1 MALRVSMK
9 VLILLFFAISLSWS
23 SHGVEGEPSISEE
36 DAELERELK
45 IINKPAIKV
54 IKTDYGD
61 IYDCVDINKQPAFD
75 HPLLK
80 NHKIQVYF
88 VTRSVAVPVQ
98 EEQQGATIAADIV
111 APTQTVVAPTVA
123 APVSLRR
130 SSRDRRSA
138 MSSDYEVYLNEGLFD
153 KASSSSSVEE
163 PPNVKPSQIGLK
175 NRCPPGSV
183 PIRRTRKEDLIRVK
197 KNPSQY
203 QPLTDS
209 APGHHYVNNYVST
222 VPYHGGGAWIG
233 VYNPAVSNG
242 QFSNA
247 VMSIDN
253 GYGDNRNSIQVGWT
267 VDGFQKTGCF
277 DTRCAGFVQVS
288 TEIALGLPFR
298 NISIVD
304 GPQYNTKV
312 VIYQDLS
319 TGNWWLSFRED
330 NVHIGYWPQSL
341 FTSLATSA
349 SYVKWGAEVYSQSGE
364 VSPPMGSGQL
374 PTEGA
379 NKACF
384 FRGLQVIYDTN
395 LADPRE
401 DFLTRRKIDNP
412 DCYNADEV
420 KKFKVLDYY
429 FFFGG
434 PGGTN
439 CGN

>member
-1 MALRVSMK
+1 MMGAV
-9 VLILLFFAISLSWS
+9 VGWGLLWEVWVWFRGGGRCMGAMR
-23 SHGVEGEPSISEE
+23 HGVEGEASISEEE
-36 DAELERELK
+36 DAELERQLK

-88 VTRSVAVPVQ
+88 PFHFSNFYVFYILIQHSWCLHLW
-98 EEQQGATIAADIV
+98 IFIV
-111 APTQTVVAPTVA
+111 IQMRPTSFPK
-123 APVSLRR
+123 
-130 SSRDRRSA
+130 
-138 MSSDYEVYLNEGLFD
+138 GLFD
-153 KASSSSSVEE
+153 KASSSSVEE
-163 PPNVKPSQIGLK
+163 PSNVKPSEIGLK

-197 KNPSQY
+197 QNPSHI
-203 QPLTDS
+203 QPLIDS
-209 APGHHYVNNYVST
+209 APGHYFVNNYVNT

-233 VYNPAVSNG
+233 VYNPAVSKD

-247 VMSIDN
+247 IMWIEN
-253 GYGDNRNSIQVGWT
+253 GDGNNLNSIQVGWT
-267 VDGFQKTGCF
+267 ADGFEKTGCF

-288 TEIALGLPFR
+288 TEIALGLPFK
-298 NISIVD
+298 NISVID

-319 TGNWWLSFRED
+319 TRNWWLSFSEN
-330 NVHIGYWPQSL
+330 NVHIGYWPKSL
-341 FTSLATSA
+341 FTNLATSA
-349 SYVKWGAEVYSQSGE
+349 SYVKWGAEVYTPSGE
-364 VSPPMGSGQL
+364 ASPPMGSGRL
-374 PTEGA
+374 PSQGA

-401 DFLTRRKIDNP
+401 HLLTRRKFDNP
-412 DCYNADEV
+412 DCYSADKV

>member
-9 VLILLFFAISLSWS
+9 VLILLVFAIFLSWS

-80 NHKIQVYF
+80 NHKIQM
-88 VTRSVAVPVQ
+88 R
-98 EEQQGATIAADIV
+98 
-111 APTQTVVAPTVA
+111 PTSIPK
-123 APVSLRR
+123 
-130 SSRDRRSA
+130 
-138 MSSDYEVYLNEGLFD
+138 GLFD

-209 APGHHYVNNYVST
+209 APGHHYVNNYVNT

-401 DFLTRRKIDNP
+401 DLLTRRKIDNP